1 MDDDDEVQEQEYYP
15 ENEPQAGTNRY
26 DLLRIALMPL
36 AGLAQGTALMID
48 QLLGQ
53 LSLQSQV
60 HDDKKAA
67 EQMSESFK

>member
-1 MDDDDEVQEQEYYP
+1 MDDDEAQEPETYP
-15 ENEPQAGTNRY
+15 ENEPQTGTNRY

-36 AGLAQGTALMID
+36 AGLAQGIALAID
-48 QLLGQ
+48 QTLGQ

-67 EQMSESFK
+67 EQMTETFK